1 MLARS
6 RSQMADPSWTR
17 RVLVTGGAG
26 FIGTNL
32 VRYWVRDHP
41 DHLVVNLDRLTYA
54 GHREGVQDLESLPNY
69 RFVQGDICNAELVE
83 TLFDR
88 YAIDGVLHLA
98 AESHVDRS
106 IVEPLEFV
114 RTNVLGT
121 ATLLEVA
128 RSRWKD
134 RDGVRFHHVSTDE
147 VFGELGAEGAF
158 RETTPYSPNSPYS
171 ASKAGSD
178 HLVRAYHRTFGLP
191 AVITNC
197 SNNYGPYQFPEKL
210 IPLMIANAL
219 EGKPLPIYGTGSN
232 VRDWLYVEDHCRAI
246 DLVFH
251 WGADGETYNIGGDS
265 ERSNLEVVEML
276 CGLLD
281 EISPNGHGVSYRSRI
296 EFVGDRPG
304 HDFRYAMDTAKIQQ
318 QLGWAPYESFET
330 GLRKTAE
337 WYLQNGSWLQAVR
350 GREFESWLEVNYLA
364 R

>member
-1 MLARS
+1 
-6 RSQMADPSWTR
+6 MAETGWTR
-17 RVLVTGGAG
+17 SILVTGGAG

-32 VRYWVRDHP
+32 VRYWVRNHP
-41 DHLVVNLDRLTYA
+41 DHRVVNLDRLTYA
-54 GHREGVQDLESLPNY
+54 GHRDGVRDLESLPNY
-69 RFVQGDICNAELVE
+69 RFVHGDICNRELVE

-88 YAIDGVLHLA
+88 EAIDGVLHLA

-128 RSRWKD
+128 RSRWED
-134 RDGVRFHHVSTDE
+134 RDDVRFLHVSTDE

-178 HLVRAYHRTFGLP
+178 HLVRAYHRTFSLP

-219 EGKPLPIYGTGSN
+219 EGRPLPVYGTGSN
-232 VRDWLYVEDHCRAI
+232 IRDWLYVEDHCRAI

-251 WGADGETYNIGGDS
+251 WGRTGETYNIGGDS
-265 ERSNLEVVEML
+265 ERSNLDVVTSL
-276 CGLLD
+276 CDLLD
-281 EISPNGHGVSYRSRI
+281 EIAPRASAISHRSRI
-296 EFVGDRPG
+296 EFVRDRPG
-304 HDFRYAMDTAKIQQ
+304 HDFRYAMDTAKISD

-330 GLRKTAE
+330 GLRKTIE
-337 WYLQNGSWLQAVR
+337 WYLQNGAWLRAVR
-350 GREFESWLEVNYLA
+350 GREFESWVELNYHA

>member
-1 MLARS
+1 MALPSRS
-6 RSQMADPSWTR
+6 RMGERAWTR
-17 RVLVTGGAG
+17 RILLTGGAG

-32 VRYWVRDHP
+32 VRYWVHNHP

-54 GHREGVQDLESLPNY
+54 GHREGVQDLDGASNY
-69 RFVQGDICNAELVE
+69 RFVHGDICDMQLVE
-83 TLFDR
+83 TLFDEHG
-88 YAIDGVLHLA
+88 IDGVLHLA

-106 IVEPLEFV
+106 IFEPLAFV

-128 RSRWKD
+128 RSCWKD
-134 RDGVRFHHVSTDE
+134 RGDVRFHHVSTDE
-147 VFGELGAEGAF
+147 VFGELGREGAF
-158 RETTPYSPNSPYS
+158 RETTPYDPNSPYS

-178 HLVRAYHRTFGLP
+178 HLVRAYHRTFGVP
-191 AVITNC
+191 VVITNC

-219 EGKPLPIYGTGSN
+219 EGKALPIYGNGSN

-251 WGADGETYNIGGDS
+251 WGMNGETYNIGGDS
-265 ERSNLEVVEML
+265 ERSNLQVVTSL
-276 CGLLD
+276 CDLLD
-281 EISPNGHGVSYRSRI
+281 EIAPRGPGISYGSRI
-296 EFVGDRPG
+296 EFVRDRPG
-304 HDFRYAMDTAKIQQ
+304 HDFRYAMDTTKITD

-330 GLRKTAE
+330 GLRKTVE
-337 WYLQNGSWLQAVR
+337 WYLRNDAWLRAVR
-350 GREFESWLEVNYLA
+350 GHEFESWVAVNYHA

>member
-1 MLARS
+1 
-6 RSQMADPSWTR
+6 MADPAWTR

>member
-1 MLARS
+1 
-6 RSQMADPSWTR
+6 MAEPAWTR
-17 RVLVTGGAG
+17 RVLITGGAG

-32 VRYWVRDHP
+32 VRYWVRNHP

-54 GHREGVQDLESLPNY
+54 GHREGVRDLESLTNY
-69 RFVQGDICNAELVE
+69 RFVHGDICNAELVE
-83 TLFDR
+83 TLFGQ

-128 RSRWKD
+128 RSRWRD
-134 RDGVRFHHVSTDE
+134 RDDGRFHHVSTDE
-147 VFGELGAEGAF
+147 VFGELGTVGAF

-210 IPLMIANAL
+210 IPLMISNAI
-219 EGKPLPIYGTGSN
+219 EGRTLPIYGNGSN

-251 WGADGETYNIGGDS
+251 WGVNGETYNIGGDS
-265 ERSNLEVVEML
+265 ERSNLEVVTLL
-276 CGLLD
+276 CDLLD
-281 EISPNGHGVSYRSRI
+281 EIAPRGLGGPHRSRI
-296 EFVGDRPG
+296 EFVSDRPG
-304 HDFRYAMDTAKIQQ
+304 HDFRYAMDTTKITD
-318 QLGWAPYESFET
+318 QLGWSPYESFET
-330 GLRKTAE
+330 GLRKTVE
-337 WYLQNGSWLQAVR
+337 WYLQNGAWMQAVR
-350 GREFESWLEVNYLA
+350 GRDFESWLEVNYLA

>member
-1 MLARS
+1 
-6 RSQMADPSWTR
+6 MAEPSWTR
-17 RVLVTGGAG
+17 RILVTGGAG

-54 GHREGVQDLESLPNY
+54 GHREGVLDLEGSANY
-69 RFVQGDICNAELVE
+69 RFVHGDICDMRLVE
-83 TLFDR
+83 TLFDEHG
-88 YAIDGVLHLA
+88 IDGVLHLA

-128 RSRWKD
+128 RSRWRD
-134 RDGVRFHHVSTDE
+134 REGVRFHHVSTDE

-158 RETTPYSPNSPYS
+158 QETTAYSPNSPYS

-210 IPLMIANAL
+210 IPLMIANGL

-281 EISPNGHGVSYRSRI
+281 ELAPNGHGISHRSQI

-304 HDFRYAMDTAKIQQ
+304 HDFRYAMDTAKITQE
-318 QLGWAPYESFET
+318 LGWGPYESFET
-330 GLRKTAE
+330 GLRKTVE
-337 WYLQNGSWLQAVR
+337 WYLQNGAWLQAVR